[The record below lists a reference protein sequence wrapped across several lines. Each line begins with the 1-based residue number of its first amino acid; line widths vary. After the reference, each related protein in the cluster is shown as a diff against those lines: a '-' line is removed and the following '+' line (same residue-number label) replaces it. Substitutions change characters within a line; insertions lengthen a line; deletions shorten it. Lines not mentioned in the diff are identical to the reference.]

1 MDKPI
6 SVLIPDGESDFAL
19 FVMHGFADLSNVK
32 LILSSNDRWAPARF
46 SRHCGKFFYRR
57 IEAEPQERLNAI
69 AQLVEETCADV
80 FLPVETDWIEFASAM
95 RQPLSQLLAVVPI
108 PDPETYR
115 TVVPVPEPEAYRIV
129 NNKWL
134 LAQFMEEHQVPGPPT
149 VLGTLADDFER
160 QLRAMKFP
168 VLIKPITAWGGEG
181 IRRFDSVDELQAFL
195 EEYGREA
202 FEDRYI
208 VQSFLP
214 GYVIGL
220 NVLCR
225 NGEVLAY
232 TMQRGTIPNPQ
243 KWAAAAAI
251 RFIRQEGV
259 LEIAQ
264 KLLRALNWSG
274 FGNLD
279 MFYDTSDEQVKILEF
294 NARFWGSLR
303 GSYVAG
309 VNFPYLACLA
319 ALDIPF
325 PVPEYRL
332 AQYIHPKTAFK
343 EGVRKLLGR
352 SHRGFTFGET
362 GLKYLLNDP
371 LAEAVRAIRQGLS
384 SEQWK

>member
-1 MDKPI
+1 MERHQNDAFVGTMDKPI

-19 FVMHGFADLSNVK
+19 FVMHGFAGLSNVK
-32 LILSSNDRWAPARF
+32 LILRSNDRWAPARF
-46 SRHCGKFFYRR
+46 SRYCAKFVHRR
-57 IEAEPQERLNAI
+57 IEAEPEERLNAV
-69 AQLVEETCADV
+69 AQLVEETQADV
-80 FLPVETDWIEFASAM
+80 LLPVETDWIEFASAM
-95 RQPLSQLLAVVPI
+95 RQPLSQLLAVVP
-108 PDPETYR
+108 
-115 TVVPVPEPEAYRIV
+115 VPEPKTYAMV

-134 LAQFMEEHQVPGPPT
+134 LARFIEKHQVPGPPT
-149 VLGTLADDFER
+149 VLGTLDDDFER
-160 QLRAMKFP
+160 QVRAMEFP
-168 VLIKPITAWGGEG
+168 VLIKPVTAWGGEG
-181 IRRFDSVDELQAFL
+181 IQRFDSVDELQAFL
-195 EEYGREA
+195 EEYGQEK
-202 FEDRYI
+202 FKDRYI

-225 NGEVLAY
+225 NGEILAY

-259 LEIAQ
+259 LETAQ
-264 KLLRALNWSG
+264 KLLRAMNWSG

-279 MFYDTSDEQVKILEF
+279 MFYDTSDQQVKILEF

-319 ALDIPF
+319 ALDMPF
-325 PVPEYRL
+325 PVPEYKL

-343 EGVRKLLGR
+343 EGIRRLVSK
-352 SHRGFTFGET
+352 SENDFSFSET
-362 GLKYLLNDP
+362 GLRYLLNDP
-371 LAEAVRAIRQGLS
+371 LAEAARAIRQELT
-384 SEQWK
+384 SERWQ

>member
-1 MDKPI
+1 MKRI

-19 FVMHGFADLSNVK
+19 FVLHGFVGMSNVQ
-32 LILSSNDRWAPARF
+32 LTVLSGDRWAPARF
-46 SRHCGKFFYRR
+46 SRHCHRFLHRQAGTD
-57 IEAEPQERLNAI
+57 PQERLEEI
-69 AQLVEETCADV
+69 AQVVRDTGVDV
-80 FLPVETDWIEFASAM
+80 LLPVETDWITFVGAM
-95 RQPLSQLLAVVPI
+95 RQQLSKSLA
-108 PDPETYR
+108 
-115 TVVPVPEPEAYRIV
+115 VVPVPEPEAYRTV

-160 QLRAMKFP
+160 QLRAIEFP

-181 IRRFDSVDELQAFL
+181 IRRFESVDELQAFL
-195 EEYGREA
+195 DEYGREA
-202 FEDRYI
+202 FKDRYI

-259 LEIAQ
+259 LETAQ

-279 MFYDTSDEQVKILEF
+279 MFYDTSDDQVKVLEF

-319 ALDIPF
+319 ALDVPF

-332 AQYIHPKTAFK
+332 AQYIHPRTAFK
-343 EGVRKLLGR
+343 EGIRKLVGK
-352 SHRGFTFGET
+352 SEHDFSFSET

-371 LAEAVRAIRQGLS
+371 LAEAARAIRQELS
-384 SEQWK
+384 SQQWQ